1 MSCDFFRI
9 LGPGRPSAG
18 RLRMDRRAVT
28 SPLVVKISRLA
39 RLRHSARRGP
49 DPTAVLIKLFMK
61 TYDML
66 SCARNDPPIKKHQVT
81 HMVPRRGLVKKRHVT
96 DAVP

>member
-1 MSCDFFRI
+1 
-9 LGPGRPSAG
+9 
-18 RLRMDRRAVT
+18 MDRRAVT
-28 SPLVVKISRLA
+28 SLGVVKISHLTS
-39 RLRHSARRGP
+39 RLRPSARRGP